1 MKFLSLLA
9 VAVLLIPSIPT
20 MADGGS
26 YRVFVHSN
34 GWHTGIAVAVEDIPD
49 GMIPEAEDFSDARYL
64 EFGWGDAEYF
74 PKPDAGVLDAIGA
87 AFPGPAV
94 VHVTPLQGRPREVY
108 RQGEE
113 VILMFEQDNFSTLIE
128 YLHESFD
135 RGGSTR
141 AEVAAP
147 GLLPRS
153 KFYPATGEFSLA
165 NTCNTWT
172 ARGLAAAGVD
182 IRVAGV
188 QRAEDVMEQLRE
200 TRMRDDQSSAGSAR

>member
-1 MKFLSLLA
+1 MKFPSFLA
-9 VAVLLIPSIPT
+9 VAVLLVPSVPT
-20 MADGGS
+20 MADGWS
-26 YRVFVHSN
+26 HRVFVHSN

-49 GMIPEAEDFSDARYL
+49 GMIPEAEDFSDAHYL
-64 EFGWGDAEYF
+64 EFGWGDAEYY
-74 PKPDAGVLDAIGA
+74 PEPDAGVLDAIGA

-113 VILMFEQDNFSTLIE
+113 VVLMFERNNFSRLIE

-135 RGGSTR
+135 RGGSAR

-147 GLLPRS
+147 GIHPRS

-188 QRAEDVMEQLRE
+188 QRAEDVMNQLRDAG
-200 TRMRDDQSSAGSAR
+200 MRNDRSSAGSAR